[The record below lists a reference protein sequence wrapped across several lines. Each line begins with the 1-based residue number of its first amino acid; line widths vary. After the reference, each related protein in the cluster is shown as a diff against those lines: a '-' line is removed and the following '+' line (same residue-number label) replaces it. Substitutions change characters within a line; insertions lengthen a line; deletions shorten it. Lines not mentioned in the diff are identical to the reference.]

1 MSKIP
6 SDDILESLYKLRI
19 RESAQLKTVVELNDV
34 EVHQKISMPTYQKL
48 KTMVKRRIDQRL
60 RLRNFDARHGRLESG
75 AVATS
80 HRELSGVERGKGVC
94 YQWKEKGQCSNGDPC
109 SFRHESNDHAANS
122 SSTVQMLFESYFAR
136 DRLVNIGI
144 LPSVNST
151 KQKRVGKTGDK
162 CMFPHHKVDEQP
174 NEKPKK
180 GYCSHKRRGSDDKNA
195 VAIVKIVPQFGCV
208 SQDSESLVSQK
219 GKQSKTQNTKERAGF
234 VC

>member
-109 SFRHESNDHAANS
+109 SFRHESNDHA
-122 SSTVQMLFESYFAR
+122 Q
-136 DRLVNIGI
+136 I
-144 LPSVNST
+144 LRQPCRCYLKVTCTRSPCEYWHPPECQFNKT
-151 KQKRVGKTGDK
+151 ETGCKTGDK